1 MPTYTAVPA
10 SFYKM
15 AINNISLALVA
26 LGVVC
31 VCVYIYIYLGRSRL
45 CICISRIV
53 VFMLGVLL
61 PSG

>member
-31 VCVYIYIYLGRSRL
+31 VCVYIYLGRSRL

>member
-31 VCVYIYIYLGRSRL
+31 VCVYIYIFGEE
-45 CICISRIV
+45 
-53 VFMLGVLL
+53 
-61 PSG
+61 